1 MGTLSRPP
9 EKYGTYCGLCV
20 YQMYGKDRVRKASSL
35 TGKRVKEEP
44 AFKNTR
50 AWAGRL
56 ANASRLA
63 GAVYDM
69 LSPCRK
75 RFYLYRK
82 FTGIAMKLLTAGATE
97 GEVVVELMQLIRL
110 SKRKPRKKKPKR
122 ALVVEM
128 PCDHLQQCEINNR
141 NTITRRLPSA
151 YPSRSILLSLYPA
164 VLPIDNIP
172 AGLQTEL
179 YNQPSHLRLAH
190 VRYIGR
196 APAIDG

>member
-9 EKYGTYCGLCV
+9 TKYGTYCGLCV
-20 YQMYGKDRVRKASSL
+20 YQMHGKDRVRKASSL

-44 AFKNTR
+44 AFKNTM

-110 SKRKPRKKKPKR
+110 PKRKPRKKKAKHAVVKEETERVIVHHQRRQNTARRIISKR
-122 ALVVEM
+122 
-128 PCDHLQQCEINNR
+128 CKINWTPAR
-141 NTITRRLPSA
+141 FLPS
-151 YPSRSILLSLYPA
+151 S
-164 VLPIDNIP
+164 
-172 AGLQTEL
+172 
-179 YNQPSHLRLAH
+179 
-190 VRYIGR
+190 
-196 APAIDG
+196 

>member
-9 EKYGTYCGLCV
+9 KKYGTYCGLCV
-20 YQMYGKDRVRKASSL
+20 YEMHGKTRVRKASSL
-35 TGKRVKEEP
+35 TGERVKEEP
-44 AFKNTR
+44 AFKNTM

-110 SKRKPRKKKPKR
+110 PKRKPRKKKAKH
-122 ALVVEM
+122 AVVVEM
-128 PCDHLQQCEINNR
+128 PCDHLPQCEIIDR
-141 NTITRRLPSA
+141 NTITRRPAS
-151 YPSRSILLSLYPA
+151 YPLLSTLFSLYPA
-164 VLPIDNIP
+164 ILPMDNIP
-172 AGLQTEL
+172 ASLASGRHYQ
-179 YNQPSHLRLAH
+179 NSHLRLAH
-190 VRYIGR
+190 VRYTGR
-196 APAIDG
+196 APAIYG

>member
-35 TGKRVKEEP
+35 TAKRVKEEP

-50 AWAGRL
+50 AWAARMAHASTL
-56 ANASRLA
+56 AA
-63 GAVYDM
+63 AVYDM

-82 FTGIAMKLLTAGATE
+82 FTGIAMKLLTAGATD

-110 SKRKPRKKKPKR
+110 PKRKPRKKKAKR
-122 ALVVEM
+122 AVVVEM
-128 PCDHLQQCEINNR
+128 PGDHLQQCEINNR
-141 NTITRRLPSA
+141 NTITRRLPS
-151 YPSRSILLSLYPA
+151 YSLRSTLFSLYPA
-164 VLPIDNIP
+164 ILPIDNIP
-172 AGLQTEL
+172 ASVASGQH
-179 YNQPSHLRLAH
+179 YQRSHLRLAH

-196 APAIDG
+196 APAMDG